1 MNSLGK
7 ILVHLDDSLD
17 GDSRLK
23 VARQVA
29 QIRAAS
35 GSAPSDIEAIYA
47 TTPSYLA
54 ASMAYSEYSAGT
66 VGMLM
71 DADEKRS
78 LQAKARFDQWAQT
91 PGPRMSWVSVT
102 NEMPSNS
109 LLRHSW
115 LADLLVLAQNNAADP
130 GMSTVPRNLLANL
143 IIDSGKPGLIVPYIG
158 TMKSTLQNVMI
169 AWKPTRESSRALSA
183 SILFL
188 KNAKSLHLM
197 ADIPAAESDEF
208 RRRFESYLR
217 VNGVLVKPSFHSS
230 FGADSGGEGLLSM
243 AADVGADLLVM
254 GCYGHSRTREFVLG
268 GASRTILQSMTLPI
282 LMAH

>member
-17 GDSRLK
+17 GDNRLK
-23 VARQVA
+23 IARQVA
-29 QIRAAS
+29 QIRS
-35 GSAPSDIEAIYA
+35 NLGGAPSEIEAVYA

-66 VGMLM
+66 VAMLM
-71 DADEKRS
+71 EADDKRS
-78 LQAKARFDQWAQT
+78 LQAKTRFDQWAQT
-91 PGPRMSWVSVT
+91 PGAKVTWVSIT

-109 LLRHSW
+109 LLRYSW

-130 GMSTVPRNLLANL
+130 GMSTVPRNLIANL

-158 TMKSTLQNVMI
+158 SMKSTLQNIMI
-169 AWKPTRESSRALSA
+169 AWKPTRESARALTA
-183 SILFL
+183 SIPFL
-188 KNAKSLHLM
+188 QNAKSIHLM
-197 ADIPAAESDEF
+197 ADIPAAESEEF
-208 RRRFESYLR
+208 KRRFESYLR
-217 VNGVLVKPSFHSS
+217 VNGVSIKPSFHSS
-230 FGADSGGEGLLSM
+230 SGADAGGEGLLSM
-243 AADVGADLLVM
+243 ASDAAADLLVM

>member
-29 QIRAAS
+29 QIRANS
-35 GSAPSDIEAIYA
+35 GTAPSDIEAIYA

-54 ASMAYSEYSAGT
+54 ASMAYSEYSGGT
-66 VGMLM
+66 VAMLM
-71 DADEKRS
+71 EADDKRCQ
-78 LQAKARFDQWAQT
+78 QAKARFDQWAQT
-91 PGPRMSWVSVT
+91 PGPRISWLSVT

-109 LLRHSW
+109 LLRYSW

-158 TMKSTLQNVMI
+158 SMKSTLQNVMI

-183 SILFL
+183 SIPFL
-188 KNAKSLHLM
+188 QNAKSLNIV

-208 RRRFESYLR
+208 KGRLESYLR
-217 VNGVLVKPSFHSS
+217 VNGVSVQPVFHSS

-243 AADVGADLLVM
+243 AADAGADLLVM

-268 GASRTILQSMTLPI
+268 GASRTILKSMTLPI